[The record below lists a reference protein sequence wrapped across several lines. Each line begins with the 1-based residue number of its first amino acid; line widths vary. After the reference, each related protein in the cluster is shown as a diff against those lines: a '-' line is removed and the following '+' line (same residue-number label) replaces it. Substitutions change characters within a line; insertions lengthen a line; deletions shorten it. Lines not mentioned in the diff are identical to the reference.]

1 MTNED
6 WRLESYDFD
15 LPPELIAQHPASRR
29 DASRLLRLSQTDGK
43 FSHHQF
49 PEILDLLPQNCC
61 LVLNNTRVLPAR
73 LLGHR
78 AGGGEIEA
86 LLVTEEFPGTWSAL
100 VRKAG
105 RIKPGE
111 RLQFFEGKLTARA
124 LERNEEGHWLLEFVE
139 AERLSENLEQFGLPP
154 LPPYIKRKK
163 PKEEQILQD
172 RERYQTCYASVP
184 GAIAAPTAGLHFTP
198 EVLNAIQNRGIRI
211 FELTLHVGLG
221 TFTGV
226 EDPDLRKHHMH
237 SEHFQ
242 ISEEVLQEL
251 LEMKKQ
257 GNPVIAVGT
266 TVVRVLESLAQEGF
280 QRFSGWT
287 DIFIYPPYE
296 FQMVDGLLTNFHLPK
311 STLLM
316 LVSSFS
322 GRTPLLQAYSE
333 AIKQRYRFFSYGD
346 CMLLLRTPFLWN
358 SETERVE

>member
-1 MTNED
+1 
-6 WRLESYDFD
+6 
-15 LPPELIAQHPASRR
+15 
-29 DASRLLRLSQTDGK
+29 
-43 FSHHQF
+43 
-49 PEILDLLPQNCC
+49 
-61 LVLNNTRVLPAR
+61 
-73 LLGHR
+73 
-78 AGGGEIEA
+78 
-86 LLVTEEFPGTWSAL
+86 
-100 VRKAG
+100 
-105 RIKPGE
+105 
-111 RLQFFEGKLTARA
+111 
-124 LERNEEGHWLLEFVE
+124 
-139 AERLSENLEQFGLPP
+139 
-154 LPPYIKRKK
+154 
-163 PKEEQILQD
+163 
-172 RERYQTCYASVP
+172 
-184 GAIAAPTAGLHFTP
+184 
-198 EVLNAIQNRGIRI
+198 
-211 FELTLHVGLG
+211 LG

-346 CMLLLRTPFLWN
+346 CMLLL
-358 SETERVE
+358 